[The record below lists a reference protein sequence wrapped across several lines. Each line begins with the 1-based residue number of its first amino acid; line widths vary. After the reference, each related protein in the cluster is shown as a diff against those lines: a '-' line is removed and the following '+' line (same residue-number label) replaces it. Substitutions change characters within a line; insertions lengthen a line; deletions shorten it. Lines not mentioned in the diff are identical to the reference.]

1 VNWKGCGRKRPWSY
15 FKLDYYPDICLDNVT
30 KPRKISY
37 WTCDHRANRNLIVI
51 ILIFQRLA
59 SSTLKQANGAV
70 LPVHGASSS
79 RAPVWNVWRTHIS
92 ASCSVDR
99 EPLLFTLLHSLVDT
113 VLLRVYITQGR
124 NGISIYVTVFMFLST
139 SGTGQTLLLA
149 GSVSTAIN
157 YMWHKTWEISWLT
170 ELLKIDPA
178 SRGLAFAGQTTYSLY
193 RSHYLLLI
201 LLGVSLSVLIFTIFS
216 AAWLHVQVF
225 FMFSY

>member
-1 VNWKGCGRKRPWSY
+1 MNWKGCGRKRPWSY
-15 FKLDYYPDICLDNVT
+15 FKLHYYPDICLDKIT
-30 KPRKISY
+30 KPREISY
-37 WTCDHRANRNLIVI
+37 WTCNLIII

-79 RAPVWNVWRTHIS
+79 RAPVWNAWRTHIS

-124 NGISIYVTVFMFLST
+124 NGIRIYLTVFMFLST

-149 GSVSTAIN
+149 GSCEHGN
-157 YMWHKTWEISWLT
+157 K
-170 ELLKIDPA
+170 
-178 SRGLAFAGQTTYSLY
+178 
-193 RSHYLLLI
+193 
-201 LLGVSLSVLIFTIFS
+201 
-216 AAWLHVQVF
+216 LHVA
-225 FMFSY
+225 